1 MEFLRKYLRKKIVI
15 LNCRNLILDIAY
27 TVDIVCTVDMVYT
40 VDMGLTG
47 LRWLKGD
54 EGRGGQ
60 RG

>member
-40 VDMGLTG
+40 VDMGLRG
-47 LRWLKGD
+47 LRG
-54 EGRGGQ
+54 
-60 RG
+60 